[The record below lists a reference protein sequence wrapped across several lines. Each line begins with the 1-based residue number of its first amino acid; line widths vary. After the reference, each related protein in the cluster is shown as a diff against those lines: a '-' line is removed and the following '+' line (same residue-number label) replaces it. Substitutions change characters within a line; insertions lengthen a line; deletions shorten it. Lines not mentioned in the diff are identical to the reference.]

1 MDVAVGEIQPGG
13 DFADFKPAKVAKEQ
27 YLTMPV
33 VQRSHQ
39 GHQFDAGFRKDQRV
53 ERTCFVLSQ
62 EDRSDSTTMPEGFRR
77 LGNEARQFVRRVWR
91 LGTQLLG
98 R

>member
-1 MDVAVGEIQPGG
+1 MLLGRFSRGG
-13 DFADFKPAKVAKEQ
+13 DFAEFKLAIVTEQQ
-27 YLTMPV
+27 YLPMPV
-33 VQRSHQ
+33 IQGSDR
-39 GHQFDAGFRKDQRV
+39 GHQFDAAFRKDQRV